1 MAKFIA
7 IDGEADNKGNY
18 IVMCDSEGRV
28 LYNPNGITSAEAFG
42 FLLSLPKRHEI
53 VCYGLNYDA
62 NQWLKDLPRYNLE
75 GLATQ
80 NRTAWQGTY
89 KLEWIPSKMF
99 TVTVPGKS
107 VTVCEVFGFFQTSFV
122 KALQQW
128 GFEAPA
134 EIETMKRKRGTF
146 TRKELQRVIAY
157 CQHECRLLV
166 QLMERLQ
173 DACRQADC
181 VPRRRWIGA
190 GSIASSLMMKHN
202 VRAHHAHDLDVFDGD
217 LTEEYVLRAYF
228 GGRVELYQQGWQTPA
243 VSNDVRSA
251 YPFGA
256 MFLPALPGARVQ
268 HVKSYSRHRYALWR
282 VSWDCP
288 QGTVVAPF
296 PVRLP
301 AGQIC
306 YPLAGS
312 GVYHA
317 HEVQAALAL
326 GYNVT
331 VHDGV
336 ELHPEE
342 LARPFAWIPEVYE
355 HRARF
360 KREGNF
366 AEKALKLG
374 LNSVYGKTAQ
384 GYGFGK
390 KPPFQSYYWA
400 GFITSYTRARILQQ
414 LALTRNPVMV
424 ATDGIVGGWIPPG
437 GDPVTT
443 DIGTW
448 EEDSYDRIATI
459 QPGVYVAEKN
469 GEQLVK
475 SRGFFARDVNYP
487 AMVERF
493 YEDPLSAY
501 HFRSRR
507 FIGLKVALHRKDF
520 NVWRQW
526 IDERRSIAFEIQNKQ
541 HEWDYDRRVMS
552 LYPIAG
558 PYDSLPYV
566 PKQSLYDDPSDEAL
580 ENMVRDDQPHREVD

>member
-7 IDGEADNKGNY
+7 IDGEADNKGHY

-28 LYNPNGITSAEAFG
+28 LHNPNGITSAEAFA

-62 NQWLKDLPRYNLE
+62 NQWLRNLPRSNLE
-75 GLATQ
+75 GLATH

-107 VTVCEVFGFFQTSFV
+107 ITVCEVFGFFQTSFV

-128 GFEAPA
+128 GFEAPE
-134 EIETMKRKRGTF
+134 EIEAMKRKRGTF
-146 TRKELQRVIAY
+146 TRRELQRVIAY

-173 DACRQADC
+173 DACQQAGC

-190 GSIASSLMMKHN
+190 GSIASSLMMRHN
-202 VRAHHAHDLDVFDGD
+202 VKAHHAHDLDVFGSG
-217 LTEEYVLRAYF
+217 LTDEYVLRAYF

-256 MFLPALPGARVQ
+256 MFLPSLVGAQ
-268 HVKSYSRHRYALWR
+268 AHHVKTYSPHPYALWR

-288 QGTVVAPF
+288 EDTIVAPF

-306 YPLAGS
+306 YPRAGE
-312 GVYHA
+312 GVYHG
-317 HEVQAALAL
+317 HEVQAAIDL

-336 ELHPEE
+336 KLQPETTE
-342 LARPFAWIPEVYE
+342 QPFTWIPEVYA

-360 KREGNF
+360 KAEGNF

-400 GFITSYTRARILQQ
+400 GFITSYTRARILRQ
-414 LALTRNPVMV
+414 LQTTRYPVMV
-424 ATDGIVGGWIPPG
+424 ATDGIVAGSIPPG
-437 GDPVTT
+437 RGPVTT

-448 EEDSYDRIATI
+448 EVDSYDRIATI

-475 SRGFFARDVNYP
+475 SRGFFARDVDYP
-487 AMVERF
+487 AMVARF

-520 NVWRQW
+520 SVWRQW
-526 IDERRSIAFEIQNKQ
+526 IDERRSIAFEIQNKN
-541 HEWDYDRRVMS
+541 HEYDFDRRVMK
-552 LYPIAG
+552 LTPIAG
-558 PYDSLPYV
+558 PYSSLPYV